1 MQLIVFS
8 ICWWKGLVFSFSS
21 HWHEMVRRHDVHL
34 WRVKEAGQEGLG
46 TWCIVFQSG
55 RLLHQVSD
63 CLMARLSVRN
73 SPKSCHSCK
82 QVSLPKCV
90 TMLSGWW
97 HKKLAAP
104 RVPSLLMHNLF
115 AMQISPVHKP
125 SGRHH
130 SFSNRRYPMKWQWP
144 QIKLFQSFCLTGALA
159 LFPPLQERMA
169 AAPPGLASPAPPR
182 AKEPSCRVQFKPLQT
197 SKETSYLQ

>member
-1 MQLIVFS
+1 MLLEGTSFLIFLPLTRDGVKAWRTFVEGQGGRTGRAGDMMYCLS
-8 ICWWKGLVFSFSS
+8 VWQTSS
-21 HWHEMVRRHDVHL
+21 
-34 WRVKEAGQEGLG
+34 
-46 TWCIVFQSG
+46 S
-55 RLLHQVSD
+55 SD

-115 AMQISPVHKP
+115 AMQISPVRKP
-125 SGRHH
+125 SGRLH

-169 AAPPGLASPAPPR
+169 AAPPGSAPPAPPR
-182 AKEPSCRVQFKPLQT
+182 AKVPSYRVQFKPLQT
-197 SKETSYLQ
+197 SKETNYLQ